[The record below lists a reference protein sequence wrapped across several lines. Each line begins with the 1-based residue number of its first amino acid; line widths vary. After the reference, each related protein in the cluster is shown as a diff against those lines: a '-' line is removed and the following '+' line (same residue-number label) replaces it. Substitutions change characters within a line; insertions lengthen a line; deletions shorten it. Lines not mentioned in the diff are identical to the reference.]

1 MILKKINYVSKLVL
15 TLKSEEVVLFFIFFV
30 KIEMSEVTKLKEEVE
45 ALKKE
50 LADTKKNDR
59 TWADHVDEFV
69 EEWYENNKD
78 DVDIGQIKIA
88 GRWKVDLIPDELEK
102 RIYKKILK
110 IVIII
115 IENIKFET

>member
-1 MILKKINYVSKLVL
+1 MDI
-15 TLKSEEVVLFFIFFV
+15 
-30 KIEMSEVTKLKEEVE
+30 KEEVE

-88 GRWKVDLIPDELEK
+88 GRWKVDLIPDELE
-102 RIYKKILK
+102 INDPPI
-110 IVIII
+110 IVI
-115 IENIKFET
+115 NINPTKIA

>member
-50 LADTKKNDR
+50 LADTKK
-59 TWADHVDEFV
+59 
-69 EEWYENNKD
+69 K
-78 DVDIGQIKIA
+78 
-88 GRWKVDLIPDELEK
+88 
-102 RIYKKILK
+102 
-110 IVIII
+110 
-115 IENIKFET
+115 